1 MMKKRR
7 IIINLLSVLVL
18 LILFT
23 ACGKEENREGQ
34 LQIPVGSSSAEG
46 KYYEDIV
53 KQFQTAGFTDVTTR
67 EVPDLINGWINKEG
81 DVESVSING
90 DTSFSKDDWV
100 SQDSSVVV
108 AYHTFPDK
116 GDKKNEDKTEE
127 KSEEKTEEETT
138 EANHDGQIQVPVNS
152 SGASGENFEDIV
164 TRFEKAGF
172 TNVTTREV
180 PDLINGWIHKE
191 GDVDSV
197 SIDGDTGFAKDAWF
211 APDVSVVVS
220 YHVFPEDSEK
230 AGGKNTESNNS
241 SKSSSKYGAAY
252 DGLDTTTQNAYKS
265 GMAYLDGLGGFSK
278 QGLID
283 QLSSEYGDQFTL
295 EQAQNAVAAIE
306 ADGNVD
312 WKEQAVISAK
322 SYLEFSSFSRNGLID
337 QLTSEYGDQF
347 TREEAEYAADQVGL
361 KIVSNDL

>member
-1 MMKKRR
+1 MKKNRVLT
-7 IIINLLSVLVL
+7 ILLNVIMVLV
-18 LILFT
+18 LFT

-34 LQIPVGSSSAEG
+34 LQIPIGSSAADG

-81 DVESVSING
+81 DVESVSVNG

-100 SQDSSVVV
+100 AQDASIVV

-116 GDKKNEDKTEE
+116 GEKTSEDKTEE
-127 KSEEKTEEETT
+127 KSEEKTT
-138 EANHDGQIQVPVNS
+138 EANHDGQIQVPVDS
-152 SGASGENFEDIV
+152 SGASGSNYEDIV

-180 PDLINGWIHKE
+180 PDLITGWVNKE

-197 SIDGDTGFAKDAWF
+197 SIDGDTGFSADAWF
-211 APDVSVVVS
+211 APDATVVVS
-220 YHVFPEDSEK
+220 YHVFKDDSDKGTEK
-230 AGGKNTESNNS
+230 GSDDGADKKESK
-241 SKSSSKYGAAY
+241 KSSSKYGAAY

-265 GMAYLDGLGGFSK
+265 GMSYLEGLGGFSR

-283 QLSSEYGDQFTL
+283 QLSSEYGEQFTL

-322 SYLEFSSFSRNGLID
+322 SYLEFQSFSREGLID
-337 QLTSEYGDQF
+337 QLTSEYGEQF

-361 KIVSNDL
+361 K